1 MDFEQLYEIIFRIYT
16 DCNVTEFPID
26 CFEVVRQMR
35 LSNQTLFRTHP
46 QEKRGVYARAPM
58 PHRERH
64 PVLSGSKH
72 PGTDTFFSHARI
84 GTRFSPD
91 TR

>member
-26 CFEVVRQMR
+26 CFEVVRR
-35 LSNQTLFRTHP
+35 CGYDQTLFRTHP
-46 QEKRGVYARAPM
+46 QEKRGVYAPEPRCL
-58 PHRERH
+58 HRERH